1 MGGSKTTGNS
11 SQQRKAIFLDRDGTI
26 IIDKI
31 YLNDPTQIEYLPG
44 VFETLKELKDEGFE
58 FVIVTNQSGVAR
70 GIVDIENLYRIHEII
85 AEDFA
90 KHGIEFLQF
99 YYAPY
104 LVESNH
110 PFRKPNPGML
120 EQGMKDFNLTSQGS
134 WMIGDRMT
142 DVEAGHRA
150 GMKSILLTGVETPDD
165 SEFPE
170 PEAFVDGLPA
180 AKEIILNDLKSSHS
194 PSTSAS
200 L

>member
-1 MGGSKTTGNS
+1 MGESNN
-11 SQQRKAIFLDRDGTI
+11 KAIFLDRDGTI

-44 VFETLKELKDEGFE
+44 AFESLKRLRDAGFQ

-70 GIVDIENLYRIHEII
+70 GIVDIKNLYEIHRII
-85 AEDFA
+85 ARDFA
-90 KHGIEFLQF
+90 KEGIEFLQF

-110 PFRKPNPGML
+110 PFRKPSPGMID
-120 EQGMKDFNLTSQGS
+120 QGINDFSLQREGS

-150 GMKSILLTGVETPDD
+150 GLKSILLEGVETPQD
-165 SEFPE
+165 SQFDA
-170 PEAFVDGLPA
+170 PEAFVPGLVEA
-180 AKEIILNDLKSSHS
+180 TDFILNNCNSQNH
-194 PSTSAS
+194 TEARV
-200 L
+200 